1 MATATMP
8 CQHNWDAAGIH
19 VMPQE
24 CKKLCIPGTSTFA
37 LLRISYFV
45 HGQSLPFPRGVPP
58 GSG

>member
-24 CKKLCIPGTSTFA
+24 CKKLRLPGTSTFA
-37 LLRISYFV
+37 LLCISHFV
-45 HGQSLPFPRGVPP
+45 YGGNLPFPREDPP

>member
-24 CKKLCIPGTSTFA
+24 CKKLWIPGTSTFA
-37 LLRISYFV
+37 LLRISFV
-45 HGQSLPFPRGVPP
+45 YGQSLPFPRGVPP